1 MQHEKLVANLVLLN
15 VDGVECRYGSIKV
28 LEDVN
33 LSVKG
38 GDFVGILGPNGSGKT
53 TLLKSISRILK
64 PHKGTILLNEADIYA
79 LKSVEVAKQMAVVPQ
94 DTSIGFNF
102 AALDI
107 VLMGRNPHMKRFQME
122 SEKDMAVARK
132 VMNLT
137 NTWHLAERPINELSG
152 GEKQRVIIARA
163 LAQEPKILLLDEPL
177 THLDIINQ
185 LEIMDLVKELCVKE
199 KMIVL
204 AVFHDFNLA
213 ARYCNTAIMITK
225 GTIFAAGNLTE
236 VLTSENIKSVFHVDA
251 IVKKHLV
258 TNSIFV
264 IPLSP
269 QKPSPTR
276 KCAIHLICGAGTGTA
291 LMKVLLDDGYSVTA
305 GVLNVLD
312 TDFETAQ
319 FLKIPVTTEAPFSP
333 ITEKTHNANLAMI
346 SRAST
351 IVLTSVPFGHGNL
364 QNLQAAIEALE
375 IGIPVF
381 VVDEVPIESRD
392 FTHGTAK
399 ALFAEL
405 KRKGAVFVKDQDELL
420 SLLNVSEEKLGLA
433 KEEKAKIFD
442 HLKPEGSHKESDIT
456 AKHEKTEGGTESK

>member
-1 MQHEKLVANLVLLN
+1 MVASLVLLN
-15 VDGVECRYGSIKV
+15 VDGVECRYGSVKV

-33 LSVKG
+33 LKVES

-64 PHKGTILLNEADIYA
+64 PHKGTILLNEADIYS
-79 LKSVEVAKQMAVVPQ
+79 LKSVDVAKQMAVVPQ
-94 DTSIGFNF
+94 DTNIGFNF

-132 VMNLT
+132 VMSLT
-137 NTWHLAERPINELSG
+137 NIWHLAERPINELSG

-185 LEIMDLVKELCVKE
+185 LEIMDLVKELCVKDE
-199 KMIVL
+199 LIVL

-213 ARYCNTAIMITK
+213 ARYCNSAIMLK
-225 GTIFAAGNLTE
+225 NNRVFAAGSLTE
-236 VLTSENIKSVFHVDA
+236 VLTSENIKSVFRVDA
-251 IVKKHLV
+251 IVKRHLV

-269 QKPSPTR
+269 QKSLHSR
-276 KCAIHLICGAGTGTA
+276 KCSIHLICGAGTGTG
-291 LMKVLLDDGYSVTA
+291 LMKVLLDEGYSVTA

-319 FLKIPVTTEAPFSP
+319 FLKIPVTSEAPFSP
-333 ITEKTHNANLAMI
+333 ITEKTHKANLAMI
-346 SRAST
+346 SEAST
-351 IVLTSVPFGHGNL
+351 VVLTSVPFGHGNL
-364 QNLQAAIEALE
+364 QNLEAALAALE
-375 IGIPVF
+375 RGIPTF
-381 VVDEVPIESRD
+381 VIEEVPIERRD
-392 FTHGTAK
+392 FTNGKAK
-399 ALFAEL
+399 ALLIKLKSEGAE
-405 KRKGAVFVKDQDELL
+405 FVKDQNELL
-420 SLLNVSEEKLGLA
+420 AMLNVSIENLKIA
-433 KEEKAKIFD
+433 KEERDRILD
-442 HLKPEGSHKESDIT
+442 HLRPEKIT
-456 AKHEKTEGGTESK
+456 AETEKNGAGEKS

>member
-1 MQHEKLVANLVLLN
+1 MHHEGIVVSLVLLN
-15 VDGVECRYGSIKV
+15 VDGVECRYGSVKV

-33 LSVKG
+33 LTVEG

-64 PHKGTILLNEADIYA
+64 PHKGTILLNEADIYS

-102 AALDI
+102 AALDV

-132 VMNLT
+132 VMSLT
-137 NTWHLAERPINELSG
+137 NIWHLAERPINELSG

-185 LEIMDLVKELCVKE
+185 LEIMDLVKDLCAKE
-199 KMIVL
+199 NLIVL

-213 ARYCNTAIMITK
+213 ARYCNSAIMLK
-225 GTIFAAGNLTE
+225 DNKVFSAGSLTD

-269 QKPSPTR
+269 QKSSPSR
-276 KCAIHLICGAGTGTA
+276 KCSIHLICGAGTGTA
-291 LMKVLLDDGYSVTA
+291 LMKVLLDEGYSVTT

-319 FLKIPVTTEAPFSP
+319 FLKIPVTSEAPFSP
-333 ITEKTHNANLAMI
+333 ITEKTHKANLAMI
-346 SRAST
+346 SEAST
-351 IVLTSVPFGHGNL
+351 VVLTSVPFGYGNL
-364 QNLQAAIEALE
+364 QNLEAALAAVER
-375 IGIPVF
+375 GIPTF
-381 VVDEVPIESRD
+381 VIEEVPIERRD
-392 FTHGTAK
+392 FTKGKAK
-399 ALFAEL
+399 ALLNEL
-405 KRKGAVFVKDQDELL
+405 KSKGAQFVKDQNELL
-420 SLLNVSEEKLGLA
+420 SMLNVSIEKFKTA
-433 KEEKAKIFD
+433 KEERDRILD
-442 HLKPEGSHKESDIT
+442 HLKPEKIT
-456 AKHEKTEGGTESK
+456 EETKIKDAGERS

>member
-1 MQHEKLVANLVLLN
+1 MQPEGMVTSLVLLN

-33 LSVKG
+33 LRVEG

-64 PHKGTILLNEADIYA
+64 PHKGTILLNEADIYS
-79 LKSVEVAKQMAVVPQ
+79 LKSVDVAKQMAVVPQ

-122 SEKDMAVARK
+122 SETDIAVARK

-137 NTWHLAERPINELSG
+137 NIWHLAERPINELSG

-199 KMIVL
+199 KLIVL

-213 ARYCNTAIMITK
+213 ARYCNSAMMLK
-225 GTIFAAGNLTE
+225 NNRVFAAGSLTD
-236 VLTSENIKSVFHVDA
+236 VLTSENIKNVFHVDA

-269 QKPSPTR
+269 QKSLPSR
-276 KCAIHLICGAGTGTA
+276 KCSIHLICGAGTGTT
-291 LMKVLLDDGYSVTA
+291 LMKVLMDEGYSVTA

-312 TDFETAQ
+312 TDFETTQ
-319 FLKIPVTTEAPFSP
+319 FLKIPVTSEAPFSP
-333 ITEKTHNANLAMI
+333 ITEKTHKANLAMI
-346 SRAST
+346 SEAST
-351 IVLTSVPFGHGNL
+351 VVLTSVPFGYGNL
-364 QNLQAAIEALE
+364 QNLEAALAALE
-375 IGIPVF
+375 RGIPTF
-381 VVDEVPIESRD
+381 VIEEVPIEKRD
-392 FTHGTAK
+392 FTKGKAK
-399 ALFAEL
+399 ALLTKLKSEGAE
-405 KRKGAVFVKDQDELL
+405 FVKDQNELL
-420 SLLNVSEEKLGLA
+420 SMLNVSIDKLKIA
-433 KEEKAKIFD
+433 KEERDRILD
-442 HLKPEGSHKESDIT
+442 HLKPEKIT
-456 AKHEKTEGGTESK
+456 EKTETNGLGDKS

>member
-1 MQHEKLVANLVLLN
+1 MHHEEIVVSLVLLN
-15 VDGVECRYGSIKV
+15 VDGVECRYGSVKV

-33 LSVKG
+33 LTVEG

-64 PHKGTILLNEADIYA
+64 PHKGTILLNEADIYS

-102 AALDI
+102 AALDV

-132 VMNLT
+132 VMSLT
-137 NTWHLAERPINELSG
+137 NIWHLAERPINELSG

-185 LEIMDLVKELCVKE
+185 LEIMDLVKDLCAKE
-199 KMIVL
+199 NLIVL

-213 ARYCNTAIMITK
+213 ARYCNSAIMLK
-225 GTIFAAGNLTE
+225 DNKVFSAGSLTD

-269 QKPSPTR
+269 QKSSPSR
-276 KCAIHLICGAGTGTA
+276 KCSIHLICGAGTGTA
-291 LMKVLLDDGYSVTA
+291 LMKVLLDEGYSVTT

-319 FLKIPVTTEAPFSP
+319 FLKIPVTSEAPFSP
-333 ITEKTHNANLAMI
+333 ITEKTHKANLAMI
-346 SRAST
+346 SEAST
-351 IVLTSVPFGHGNL
+351 VVLTSVPFGYGNL
-364 QNLQAAIEALE
+364 QNLEAALAAVER
-375 IGIPVF
+375 GIPTF
-381 VVDEVPIESRD
+381 VIEEVPIERRD
-392 FTHGTAK
+392 FTKGKAK
-399 ALFAEL
+399 ALLTEL
-405 KRKGAVFVKDQDELL
+405 KSKGAQFVKDQNELL
-420 SLLNVSEEKLGLA
+420 SMLNVSIEKFKTA
-433 KEEKAKIFD
+433 KEERDRILD
-442 HLKPEGSHKESDIT
+442 HLKPEKIT
-456 AKHEKTEGGTESK
+456 EETKIKDAGERS

>member
-1 MQHEKLVANLVLLN
+1 MGDLVLLT
-15 VDGVECRYGSIKV
+15 VDGVECRYGSVKV

-53 TLLKSISRILK
+53 TLLKSISRVLK
-64 PHKGTILLNEADIYA
+64 PHKGTILLNEADIYS
-79 LKSVEVAKQMAVVPQ
+79 LKSIDVAKQMAVVPQ
-94 DTSIGFNF
+94 ETSIGFNF

-137 NTWHLAERPINELSG
+137 NIWHLAERPINELSG

-177 THLDIINQ
+177 THLDIMNQ
-185 LEIMDLVKELCVKE
+185 LEIMDLVKDLCVKDNLV
-199 KMIVL
+199 VL

-213 ARYCNTAIMITK
+213 ARYCNTVMMLK
-225 GTIFAAGNLTE
+225 DNKIFAAGSLTE
-236 VLTSENIKSVFHVDA
+236 VLTSENIKSVFRVDA

-258 TNSIFV
+258 TNSVFV

-269 QKPSPTR
+269 QKVSPHR
-276 KCAIHLICGAGTGTA
+276 KCSIHLICGAGTGTA
-291 LMKVLLDDGYSVTA
+291 LMKVLLDEGYSVTA

-333 ITEKTHNANLAMI
+333 ITEKNHKANLAMI
-346 SRAST
+346 SKAST
-351 IVLTSVPFGHGNL
+351 IVLTSVPFGYGNL
-364 QNLQAAIEALE
+364 QNLEAALVALE
-375 IGIPVF
+375 RGIPTF
-381 VVDEVPIESRD
+381 VIEEVPIERRD
-392 FTHGTAK
+392 FTKGKAK
-399 ALFAEL
+399 ALL
-405 KRKGAVFVKDQDELL
+405 NKLRKKGAEFVKDQNELL
-420 SLLNVSEEKLGLA
+420 SMLNLSVEKLKIA
-433 KEEKAKIFD
+433 KEERDRFLA
-442 HLKPEGSHKESDIT
+442 HLKPEEIPK
-456 AKHEKTEGGTESK
+456 KTKIKW